1 MTSETSFEPVD
12 LFFTVDNP
20 EDGDDS
26 KKCPIIFIHG
36 FFSTHRTWNF
46 VRNKM
51 ANKTKRKVYSLDLRN
66 HGESGR
72 SEMFALKGVMV
83 DIENFMESQHIE
95 KAIFVAHSIGSK
107 AVMALA
113 LEKPELVEK
122 LVVEDMTVTNLAD
135 HDKHIK
141 RFQLFITTCDRY
153 IRNAPNDISES
164 NFNKKTSAVMR
175 NFFPEISGTSGD
187 NIISLPLKKD
197 KSGKLTWDL
206 NIDAII
212 HYLNNDHLFYIDL
225 SNDPKYFGKALFLFG
240 DKTPMRMEEN
250 KDTTLKYFP
259 NAQFFVFK
267 GGFHTFHLEFTE
279 LFMEVVSKFIED

>member
-12 LFFTVDNP
+12 LFFTVDKP
-20 EDGDDS
+20 DDGDDS

-66 HGESGR
+66 HGQSGR
-72 SEMFALKGVMV
+72 SELFALKGVMV

-113 LEKPELVEK
+113 LEK
-122 LVVEDMTVTNLAD
+122 
-135 HDKHIK
+135 
-141 RFQLFITTCDRY
+141 
-153 IRNAPNDISES
+153 
-164 NFNKKTSAVMR
+164 
-175 NFFPEISGTSGD
+175 ISGTSSD

-240 DKTPMRMEEN
+240 DKTPIRMEEN

-259 NAQFFVFK
+259 NAHFYVFK